1 MAKSTE
7 QFIEELDNELGPK
20 FDIQTING
28 GLSFEYSKARLKL
41 AEFDLESS
49 EIAIPIEAEFAD
61 QPQLSGAE
69 LETKAMELLRPRVE
83 AYQRR
88 GYEFR
93 DMKKQPGQK
102 PQLYDED
109 KIPVVVVYLERTLD
123 DRDDLCEEL
132 FWLVE
137 QLPDR

>member
-7 QFIEELDNELGPK
+7 RFLEELDRELGPK

-49 EIAIPIEAEFAD
+49 EISIPIEAEFPD
-61 QPQLSGAE
+61 QPQLSGTE

-83 AYQRR
+83 IYQRR
-88 GYEFR
+88 GYDFR

-102 PQLYDED
+102 PQLYDEG
-109 KIPVVVVYLERTLD
+109 KIPVVVVYLKRTLD
-123 DRDDLCEEL
+123 DREALSQEL
-132 FWLVE
+132 LWLVE